1 MKPYDRPV
9 SLAKVRM
16 LAPFSYFFFR
26 SALIRV
32 RAEPVIRFPF
42 LTFVTGDMIGRFPG
56 QALPFGVGPK
66 TRRSMTSQAAG
77 NS

>member
-32 RAEPVIRFPF
+32 RVEPVIRFPF
-42 LTFVTGDMIGRFPG
+42 LTFAIGDMIGAFQVRRCRSWGRRRGG
-56 QALPFGVGPK
+56 Q
-66 TRRSMTSQAAG
+66 
-77 NS
+77 